1 MAAER
6 YFHPMSKSYPVIYA
20 YEQKALAGNRD
31 NFLYIGYTVQDVHN
45 HFVNTYTGDVSEFR
59 NILVKGAMNASG
71 SVLTDDQIKNYL
83 IHKGYELRQD
93 GCIKVSK
100 DVLLRTINDMMI
112 GGIKKE
118 RTEKFDLRP
127 EQREAV
133 DMTKEYFRHMDS
145 QDPDRAPHF
154 LWNCKMRF
162 GKTFATYMLA
172 KEMNWKRVLILTF
185 KPAVETAWED
195 DLLSHVAFK
204 GWKFVS
210 CRATT
215 IAPHC
220 TKETPLVCF
229 GSFQDL
235 MGKNSSGGIKAK
247 NEWIHL
253 INWDCVILDEY
264 HYGAWREGAKDLF
277 ENDTPDFST
286 TGLDLFDEDLMPIT
300 TKHYLYLS
308 GTPFRAIST
317 GEFIEQQ
324 IYNWT
329 YSDEQKAKKN
339 WKDRSMKNPYISLPR
354 VIMLTYKL
362 PEEIRVVS
370 EDEYEYFDLNEFFA
384 TTGNDKNA
392 AFVNKE
398 YVQQWLDFICGHYK
412 GGIYNDIKN
421 YNGQKDSVPFSNK
434 YLIDTLKHTFWFLPK
449 VDSCYAMR
457 NLLQEPQNSFFND
470 YRIVVAAGAQ
480 AGMGVDAIVPV
491 KEAMASPDPLSTK
504 SITLSCGKLTT
515 GVTIKPWTGIFILRN
530 LNSPETYFQAAFR
543 VQSPWTIKNT
553 EYSTSETTEVLKSEC
568 YVFDFSPN
576 RALKQIADYSCRLS
590 LDEDNPETKVQDFI
604 KYMPILAFEDGKM
617 FQMHAEAIL
626 DVSLSGTSASLLAR
640 RWESARLV
648 NVDDDTLQRL
658 LNCPEALEALKKIEG
673 FRNLNADLENIINK
687 GKAIKKLKKEG
698 TKKTKHDSDE
708 EKEYKSLRKEL
719 QEKLIRFAARIPVF
733 MYLTDYR
740 EKCLKDII
748 MKLEPG
754 LFKKVTGLEIEDFDL
769 LLSLGVFNG
778 QLMNDAIYKFKQY
791 EDSSLDYAGICKH
804 NESFIGGFDTVIRR
818 EEYEML

>member
-1 MAAER
+1 MATER

-20 YEQKALAGNRD
+20 YEQKSSSSCRD
-31 NFLYIGYTVQDVHN
+31 SYLYIGYTVQDVHE
-45 HFVNTYTGDVSEFR
+45 HFSTTYTGNSSDFR
-59 NILVKGAMNASG
+59 NILVQGAMDASG
-71 SVLTDDQIKNYL
+71 SVLTDVQIKDFL
-83 IHKGYELRQD
+83 HHKGYEIRPD

-100 DVLLRTINDMMI
+100 DILLRTINDLKDGKI
-112 GGIKKE
+112 NKG
-118 RTEKFDLRP
+118 RTENFCLRP

-133 DMTKEYFRHMDS
+133 DMTKEYFLHMDS
-145 QDPDRAPHF
+145 QDPERAPHF

-162 GKTFATYMLA
+162 GKTFAAYMLA
-172 KEMNWKRVLILTF
+172 KEMNWKRILILTF
-185 KPAVETAWED
+185 KPAVESAWED
-195 DLLSHVAFK
+195 DLLSHVAFE
-204 GWKFVS
+204 GWDFVS

-215 IAPHC
+215 KSPQSS
-220 TKETPLVCF
+220 KLTPLVCF

-235 MGKNSSGGIKAK
+235 MGKSSSGGIKAK

-277 ENDTPDFST
+277 ENDMPDFTS
-286 TGLDLFDEDLMPIT
+286 TGLDIFDEELMPIS

-329 YSDEQKAKKN
+329 YSDEQKAKQH
-339 WKDRSMKNPYISLPR
+339 WKSHSERNPYISLPR
-354 VIMLTYKL
+354 VVMLTYKL

-384 TTGNDKNA
+384 TQGNDVNA
-392 AFVNKE
+392 SFINKE
-398 YVQQWLDFICGHYK
+398 YVQQWLDFICGNYK

-421 YNGQKDSVPFSNK
+421 YNGQKTSVPFSNGN
-434 YLIDTLKHTFWFLPK
+434 LIDTLRHTFWFLPK
-449 VDSCYAMR
+449 VDSCYAMK

-470 YRIVVAAGAQ
+470 YKIIVAAGNQ
-480 AGMGVDAIVPV
+480 AGMGVDAILPV
-491 KEAMASPDPLSTK
+491 KDAMSTPDPLSTK
-504 SITLSCGKLTT
+504 TITLSCGKLTT
-515 GVTIKPWTGIFILRN
+515 GVTIRPWTGIFILRN

-543 VQSPWTIKNT
+543 VQSPWVIKNT
-553 EYSTSETTEVLKSEC
+553 EYSAFENLEVLKNDC

-604 KYMPILAFEDGKM
+604 KYMPILAYEDGKM

-658 LNCPEALEALKKIEG
+658 LNSPEALEALKKIEG

-687 GKAIKKLKKEG
+687 GKAIKKRKKDG
-698 TKKTKHDSDE
+698 GKKTKHDSDD

-748 MKLEPG
+748 LKLEPG
-754 LFKKVTGLEIEDFDL
+754 LFKKVTGVEIEDFDL

-791 EDSSLDYAGICKH
+791 EDNSLDYAGICKH
-804 NESFIGGFDTVIRR
+804 NEQFIGGFDTVVSR

>member
-1 MAAER
+1 MATER

-20 YEQKALAGNRD
+20 YEQKALAGSRES
-31 NFLYIGYTVQDVHN
+31 FLYIGYTVQDVHA
-45 HFVNTYTGDVSEFR
+45 HFVNNYTGNSSEFR
-59 NILVKGAMNASG
+59 KILVQGAMNASG
-71 SVLTDDQIKNYL
+71 TVLTDDQIKKHL
-83 IHKGYELRQD
+83 IHKGYEIRRD
-93 GCIKVSK
+93 GCIKISK
-100 DVLLRTINDMMI
+100 DVFLSTINDMMI

-145 QDPDRAPHF
+145 QDPERAPHF

-162 GKTFATYMLA
+162 GKTFAAYMLA

-185 KPAVETAWED
+185 KPAVESAWED
-195 DLLSHVAFK
+195 DLLTHVAFE
-204 GWKFVS
+204 GWEFVS
-210 CRATT
+210 CRASTKS
-215 IAPHC
+215 PQC
-220 TKETPLVCF
+220 SKETPLICF

-253 INWDCVILDEY
+253 VNWDCVILDEY

-277 ENDTPDFST
+277 ENETPDFT
-286 TGLDLFDEDLMPIT
+286 NTGLDLFDEELMPIT

-339 WKDRSMKNPYISLPR
+339 WNSRSVKNPYISLPR

-384 TTGNDKNA
+384 TVGNDKKA
-392 AFVNKE
+392 TFVNKE
-398 YVQQWLDFICGHYK
+398 YVQQWLDFICGKYK

-421 YNGQKDSVPFSNK
+421 YNGQKASAPFSNEN
-434 YLIDTLKHTFWFLPK
+434 LIDTLKHTFWFLPK
-449 VDSCYAMR
+449 IDSCYAMR
-457 NLLQEPQNSFFND
+457 NLLQEPQNSFFTD
-470 YRIVVAAGAQ
+470 YKIVVAAGSQ
-480 AGMGVDAIVPV
+480 AGMGVDAIIPV

-504 SITLSCGKLTT
+504 TITLSCGKLTT

-543 VQSPWTIKNT
+543 VQSPWAIKNS
-553 EYSTSETTEVLKSEC
+553 EYAGSDNTEVLKSEC

-590 LDEDNPETKVQDFI
+590 LDEDNPEKKVQDFI
-604 KYMPILAFEDGKM
+604 KYMPILAYEDGKM
-617 FQMHAEAIL
+617 FQMHAESIL
-626 DVSLSGTSASLLAR
+626 DVSLSGTTASLLAR

-648 NVDDDTLQRL
+648 NVDDNTLQRL

-673 FRNLNADLENIINK
+673 FRNLNADLESIINK
-687 GKAIKKLKKEG
+687 GKAIKKKKKEG
-698 TKKTKHDSDE
+698 ANKTKHDSDE
-708 EKEYKSLRKEL
+708 EKEYKSMRKEL
-719 QEKLIRFAARIPVF
+719 QEKLIRFATRIPVF

-748 MKLEPG
+748 IKLEPG

-791 EDSSLDYAGICKH
+791 EDSSLDYSGICKH
-804 NESFIGGFDTVIRR
+804 DEMYVGGFDTVISR
-818 EEYEML
+818 EEYNML

>member
-1 MAAER
+1 MATEKF
-6 YFHPMSKSYPVIYA
+6 FHPMSSSYPVIYA
-20 YEQKALAGNRD
+20 FEPKNSVKTQD
-31 NFLYIGYTVQDVHN
+31 NWIYVGYTTQDVHE
-45 HFVNTYTGDVSEFR
+45 HFERIFNGNTKEFR
-59 NILVKGAMNASG
+59 NILVKGAMNSSG
-71 SVLTDDQIKNYL
+71 SVTTDDMLRSYL
-83 IHKGYELRQD
+83 KSKGYEMRRD
-93 GCIKVSK
+93 GCIRISK
-100 DVLLRTINDMMI
+100 DKLLKAVNDVMSGDI
-112 GGIKKE
+112 
-118 RTEKFDLRP
+118 EKVRNQSFTLRP
-127 EQREAV
+127 EQEEAV
-133 DMTKEYFRHMDS
+133 NMTVDYFRHMENV
-145 QDPDRAPHF
+145 DPDRTPHF

-162 GKTFATYMLA
+162 GKTFASYQLA
-172 KEMNWKRVLILTF
+172 KRMGWKRILILTF
-185 KPAVETAWED
+185 KPAVESAWED
-195 DLLSHVAFK
+195 DLLTHTDFQ
-204 GWKFVS
+204 GWSFVS

-215 IAPHC
+215 
-220 TKETPLVCF
+220 KEPQCDNATPLVCF

-235 MGKNSSGGIKAK
+235 MGKSAAGGIKAK
-247 NEWIHL
+247 NEWIHQ

-277 ENDTPDFST
+277 ENETPDFSN

-329 YSDEQKAKKN
+329 YSDEQKAKHSWN
-339 WKDRSMKNPYISLPR
+339 NRNGANPYLSLPR
-354 VIMLTYKL
+354 VVMLTYKL
-362 PEEIRVVS
+362 PEEIRTIA
-370 EDEYEYFDLNEFFA
+370 EDEYDYFDLNEFFA
-384 TTGNDKNA
+384 TEGSGKNSRFINA
-392 AFVNKE
+392 E
-398 YVQQWLDFICGHYK
+398 YVQQWLDFICGTYR
-412 GGIYNDIKN
+412 GGIYNDAKN
-421 YNGQKDSVPFSNK
+421 QNALKASTPFSNEF
-434 YLIDTLKHTFWFLPK
+434 LLDTLRHTFWFLPK
-449 VDSCYAMR
+449 VDSCFAMK
-457 NLLQEPQNSFFND
+457 NLLSEPQNVFFHD
-470 YRIVVAAGAQ
+470 YNIIVAAGNQ
-480 AGMGVDAIVPV
+480 AGMGVDAIIPV
-491 KEAMASPDPLSTK
+491 REAMSNPDPLSTK

-515 GVTIKPWTGIFILRN
+515 GVTIKPWSGIFILRN

-543 VQSPWTIKNT
+543 VQSPWTIKNKELSYT
-553 EYSTSETTEVLKSEC
+553 DETEVLKDEC

-604 KYMPILAFEDGKM
+604 KYMPILAYEDGKI
-617 FQMHAEAIL
+617 FKMHAEAIL

-658 LNCPEALEALKKIEG
+658 LNCPKAIEALKKIEG

-687 GKAIKKLKKEG
+687 GKAIKKRKKDGE
-698 TKKTKHDSDE
+698 KKTKRDSDE

-791 EDSSLDYAGICKH
+791 EDSSLDYSGICKH
-804 NESFIGGFDTVIRR
+804 DELFIGGFDTVIRK
-818 EEYEML
+818 EEYNLL

>member
-1 MAAER
+1 MATER
-6 YFHPMSKSYPVIYA
+6 YFYPMSKSYPVLYA
-20 YEQKALAGNRD
+20 YEQKSVIGRSDGYMYL
-31 NFLYIGYTVQDVHN
+31 GYTTQDVHK
-45 HFVNTYTGDVSEFR
+45 HFVAHFSGNPEDFR
-59 NILVKGAMNASG
+59 NVLVESAMNSKG
-71 SVLTDDQIKNYL
+71 SVTTDDMIYQYL
-83 IHKGYELRQD
+83 SQKGYEIRRD
-93 GCIKVSK
+93 GCIKISREALVKCINTILEKGIERS
-100 DVLLRTINDMMI
+100 RTAN
-112 GGIKKE
+112 
-118 RTEKFDLRP
+118 FSLRP
-127 EQREAV
+127 EQEEAISMAE
-133 DMTKEYFRHMDS
+133 DYFNHMDS
-145 QDPDRAPHF
+145 LDPDRAPHF

-162 GKTFATYMLA
+162 GKTFATYQLA
-172 KEMNWKRVLILTF
+172 RRMGWKRILILTF
-185 KPAVETAWED
+185 KPAVESSWED
-195 DLLSHVAFK
+195 DLLTHMDFD
-204 GWKFVS
+204 GWNFVS

-215 IAPHC
+215 QDPRC
-220 TKETPLVCF
+220 EQNSPLVCF

-235 MGKNSSGGIKAK
+235 MGKNASGGIKSK

-253 INWDCVILDEY
+253 INWDCVVLDEY

-277 ENDTPDFST
+277 ENETPDFLN
-286 TGLDLFDEDLMPIT
+286 TGLELFDEGLMPIT

-329 YSDEQKAKKN
+329 YSDEQKAKRGWN
-339 WKDRSMKNPYISLPR
+339 VRQGRNPYISLPR
-354 VIMLTYKL
+354 VVMLTYKL
-362 PEEIRVVS
+362 PDEIRTIS

-384 TTGNDKNA
+384 TVGTGENA
-392 AFVNKE
+392 QFRNKE
-398 YVQQWLDFICGHYK
+398 YVQEWLDFICGKYR
-412 GGIYNDIKN
+412 GGIYNDTKN
-421 YNGQKDSVPFSNK
+421 YNGQKAATPFSNEN
-434 YLIDTLKHTFWFLPK
+434 LLGTLKHTFWFLPK
-449 VDSCYAMR
+449 VDSCFAMK
-457 NLLQEPQNSFFND
+457 NLLLEECNRFFKD
-470 YRIVVAAGAQ
+470 YNIVVAAGNK

-491 KEAMASPDPLSTK
+491 RDAMSNPDPLSTK

-553 EYSTSETTEVLKSEC
+553 EIGAVGDTEILKNEC
-568 YVFDFSPN
+568 YILDFSPN
-576 RALKQIADYSCRLS
+576 RALKQIADYSCRLN

-604 KYMPILAFEDGKM
+604 TYMPILAYEDGKM

-658 LNCPEALEALKKIEG
+658 LNCPGAIDALKKIEG
-673 FRNLNADLENIINK
+673 FRNLNADLESIINK
-687 GKAIKKLKKEG
+687 GKAIKKQKQSG
-698 TKKTKHDSDE
+698 NKKTKHDSDE

-748 MKLEPG
+748 MKVEPG

-769 LLSLGVFNG
+769 LLSIGVFNG

-804 NESFIGGFDTVIRR
+804 NEMFIGGFDTVVSR
-818 EEYEML
+818 EEYLML

>member
-20 YEQKALAGNRD
+20 YEEKNPVGKD
-31 NFLYIGYTVQDVHN
+31 GYVFIGYTVQDVHE
-45 HFVNTYTGDVSEFR
+45 HFVKSYTGNPSDFR
-59 NILVKGAMNASG
+59 NIFVKGAMNSSG
-71 SVLTDDQIKNYL
+71 SVITDAQIKRCL
-83 IHKGYELRQD
+83 SLKGYDIRRD
-93 GCIKVSK
+93 GCVKVPK
-100 DVLLRTINDMMI
+100 NVLLQTINDMMTS
-112 GGIKKE
+112 GIKKE
-118 RTEKFDLRP
+118 RTETFDLRP

-133 DMTKEYFRHMDS
+133 DMTKDYFQHMDS
-145 QDPDRAPHF
+145 QDPERAPHF

-162 GKTFATYMLA
+162 GKTFASYMLA
-172 KEMNWKRVLILTF
+172 KEMNWKRILILTF
-185 KPAVETAWED
+185 KPAVESAWED
-195 DLLSHVAFK
+195 DLLTHVAFE
-204 GWKFVS
+204 GWVFLS

-215 IAPHC
+215 KSPQC
-220 TKETPLVCF
+220 SKDTPLVCF

-235 MGKNSSGGIKAK
+235 MGKSPSGGIKAK

-253 INWDCVILDEY
+253 VNWDCVILDEY

-277 ENDTPDFST
+277 ENDLPDFT
-286 TGLDLFDEDLMPIT
+286 NTGLDLFDEDLMPIT
-300 TKHYLYLS
+300 TGHYLYLS

-329 YSDEQKAKKN
+329 YSDEQKAKRN
-339 WKDRSMKNPYISLPR
+339 WNSRSMKNPYISLPR

-384 TTGNDKNA
+384 TNGNDKNVT
-392 AFVNKE
+392 FVNKE
-398 YVQQWLDFICGHYK
+398 YVQQWVDFICGKYK
-412 GGIYNDIKN
+412 GGIYNDVKN
-421 YNGQKDSVPFSNK
+421 YNGQKSSVPFSNEN
-434 YLIDTLKHTFWFLPK
+434 LIDTLRHTFWFLPK

-470 YRIVVAAGAQ
+470 YKIIVAAGNQ
-480 AGMGVDAIVPV
+480 AGMGVDAIIPV
-491 KEAMASPDPLSTK
+491 KDAMASPDPLSTK

-543 VQSPWTIKNT
+543 VQSPWVIKNT
-553 EYSTSETTEVLKSEC
+553 EMSMSEDTEVLKNEC

-590 LDEDNPETKVQDFI
+590 LDEDNPETKVQEFI
-604 KYMPILAFEDGKM
+604 KYMPILAYEDGKM

-673 FRNLNADLENIINK
+673 FRNLNDDLENIINK
-687 GKAIKKLKKEG
+687 GKAIKKQKKEG
-698 TKKTKHDSDE
+698 SKKTKHDSDE

-748 MKLEPG
+748 LKLEPG

-791 EDSSLDYAGICKH
+791 EDSSLDYTGICKH
-804 NESFIGGFDTVIRR
+804 DESFIGGFDTVLSR
-818 EEYEML
+818 EEYVML

>member
-1 MAAER
+1 
-6 YFHPMSKSYPVIYA
+6 
-20 YEQKALAGNRD
+20 
-31 NFLYIGYTVQDVHN
+31 
-45 HFVNTYTGDVSEFR
+45 
-59 NILVKGAMNASG
+59 
-71 SVLTDDQIKNYL
+71 
-83 IHKGYELRQD
+83 
-93 GCIKVSK
+93 
-100 DVLLRTINDMMI
+100 MME

-118 RTEKFDLRP
+118 RTETFDLRP

-133 DMTKEYFRHMDS
+133 DMTRDYFQHMDGL
-145 QDPDRAPHF
+145 DPERAPHF

-162 GKTFATYMLA
+162 GKTFASYMLA
-172 KEMNWKRVLILTF
+172 KEMNWKRILILTF
-185 KPAVETAWED
+185 KPAVESAWED
-195 DLLSHVAFK
+195 DLLTHVAFE
-204 GWKFVS
+204 GWEFVS

-215 IAPHC
+215 KSPQC
-220 TKETPLVCF
+220 SKDTPLVCF

-235 MGKNSSGGIKAK
+235 MGKSPSGGIKAK
-247 NEWIHL
+247 NELIHL
-253 INWDCVILDEY
+253 VNWDCVILDEY

-277 ENDTPDFST
+277 ENDLPDFT
-286 TGLDLFDEDLMPIT
+286 NTGLDLFDEDLMPIT
-300 TKHYLYLS
+300 TGHYLYLS

-339 WKDRSMKNPYISLPR
+339 WNSRSMKNPYISLPR

-384 TTGNDKNA
+384 TKGNDKNA
-392 AFVNKE
+392 TFVNKE
-398 YVQQWLDFICGHYK
+398 YVQQWVDFICGNYK
-412 GGIYNDIKN
+412 GGIYNDVKN
-421 YNGQKDSVPFSNK
+421 YNGQKSSVPFSNEN
-434 YLIDTLKHTFWFLPK
+434 LIDTLRHTFWFLPK

-470 YRIVVAAGAQ
+470 YKIIVAAGNQ

-543 VQSPWTIKNT
+543 VQSPWAIKNT
-553 EYSTSETTEVLKSEC
+553 EMSPSENTEVLKNEC

-590 LDEDNPETKVQDFI
+590 LDEDNPETKVQEFI
-604 KYMPILAFEDGKM
+604 KYMPILAYEDGKM

-687 GKAIKKLKKEG
+687 GKAIKKQKKEG
-698 TKKTKHDSDE
+698 SKKTKHDSDE

-748 MKLEPG
+748 LKLEPG

-804 NESFIGGFDTVIRR
+804 DESYIGGFDTVVSR

>member
-1 MAAER
+1 MATER

-20 YEQKALAGNRD
+20 YEEKNPMGKD
-31 NFLYIGYTVQDVHN
+31 GYVFIGYTVQDVHE
-45 HFVNTYTGDVSEFR
+45 HFVKTYTGNPSDFR
-59 NILVKGAMNASG
+59 NILVKGAMNSSG
-71 SVLTDDQIKNYL
+71 SVTTDSQIKNYL
-83 IHKGYELRQD
+83 SRKGYDIRRD
-93 GCIKVSK
+93 GCVKVPK
-100 DVLLRTINDMMI
+100 NVLLQTINDMME

-118 RTEKFDLRP
+118 RTETFDLRP

-133 DMTKEYFRHMDS
+133 DMTRDYFQHMDGL
-145 QDPDRAPHF
+145 DPERAPHF

-162 GKTFATYMLA
+162 GKTFASYMLA
-172 KEMNWKRVLILTF
+172 KEMNWKRILILTF
-185 KPAVETAWED
+185 KPAVESAWED
-195 DLLSHVAFK
+195 DLLTHVAFE
-204 GWKFVS
+204 GWEFVS

-215 IAPHC
+215 KSPQC
-220 TKETPLVCF
+220 SKDTPLVCF

-235 MGKNSSGGIKAK
+235 MGKSPSGGIKAK

-253 INWDCVILDEY
+253 VNWDCVILDEY

-277 ENDTPDFST
+277 ENDLPDFT
-286 TGLDLFDEDLMPIT
+286 NTGLDLFDEDLMPIT
-300 TKHYLYLS
+300 TGHYLYLS

-339 WKDRSMKNPYISLPR
+339 WNSRSMKNPYISLPR

-362 PEEIRVVS
+362 PEEIRVVA

-384 TTGNDKNA
+384 TKGNDKNA
-392 AFVNKE
+392 TFVNKE
-398 YVQQWLDFICGHYK
+398 YVQQWIDFICGNYK
-412 GGIYNDIKN
+412 GGIYNDVKN
-421 YNGQKDSVPFSNK
+421 YNGQKSSVPFSNEN
-434 YLIDTLKHTFWFLPK
+434 LIDTLKHTFWFLPK

-470 YRIVVAAGAQ
+470 YKIIVAAGNQ
-480 AGMGVDAIVPV
+480 AGMGVDAIIPV

-543 VQSPWTIKNT
+543 VQSPWAIKNT
-553 EYSTSETTEVLKSEC
+553 EMSVSENTEVLKNEC

-590 LDEDNPETKVQDFI
+590 LDEDNPETKVQEFI
-604 KYMPILAFEDGKM
+604 KYMPILAYEDGKM

-687 GKAIKKLKKEG
+687 GKAIKKQKKEG

-748 MKLEPG
+748 LKLEPG

-804 NESFIGGFDTVIRR
+804 DESFIGGFDTVVSR

>member
-6 YFHPMSKSYPVIYA
+6 YFHRMSKSYPVIYA
-20 YEQKALAGNRD
+20 YEQKAFVGSRD
-31 NFLYIGYTVQDVHN
+31 SFLYIGYTVHDVHD
-45 HFVNTYTGDVSEFR
+45 HFINTYTGNCSEFR
-59 NILVKGAMNASG
+59 NILVQGAMTASG
-71 SVLTDDQIKNYL
+71 SVLTDDQIKDYL
-83 IHKGYELRQD
+83 IHKGYEIRGD
-93 GCIKVSK
+93 GCIRVSK
-100 DVLLRTINDMMI
+100 DVLLRTINDMMV
-112 GGIKKE
+112 GSIKKE
-118 RTEKFDLRP
+118 RTEKFNLRP

-133 DMTKEYFRHMDS
+133 DLTKEYFRRMDS
-145 QDPDRAPHF
+145 QDPERAPHF

-162 GKTFATYMLA
+162 GKTFAAYILA

-185 KPAVETAWED
+185 KPAVESAWED
-195 DLLSHVAFK
+195 DLLTHVAFE
-204 GWKFVS
+204 GWNFVS
-210 CRATT
+210 CRASTKSPQCSND
-215 IAPHC
+215 AP
-220 TKETPLVCF
+220 LICF

-235 MGKNSSGGIKAK
+235 MGKSSSGGIKAK

-277 ENDTPDFST
+277 ENEIPDFT
-286 TGLDLFDEDLMPIT
+286 NTGLDLFDEELMPIT

-329 YSDEQKAKKN
+329 YSAEQKAKKN
-339 WKDRSMKNPYISLPR
+339 WNNRSMKNPYRSLPR

-370 EDEYEYFDLNEFFA
+370 EDEYEYFDLNGFFA
-384 TTGNDKNA
+384 TKGNGKNA
-392 AFVNKE
+392 TFLNKE
-398 YVQQWLDFICGHYK
+398 YVQQWLDFICGKYK
-412 GGIYNDIKN
+412 GGIYKDIKN
-421 YNGQKDSVPFSNK
+421 YNGQRASVPFSNEN
-434 YLIDTLKHTFWFLPK
+434 LIDTLRHTFWFLPK
-449 VDSCYAMR
+449 VDSCHAMR

-470 YRIVVAAGAQ
+470 YKIVVAAGNQ
-480 AGMGVDAIVPV
+480 AGMGVDAIIPV

-543 VQSPWTIKNT
+543 VQSPWDIKNS
-553 EYSTSETTEVLKSEC
+553 EYSNSETTEVLKDEC
-568 YVFDFSPN
+568 YIFDFSPN

-604 KYMPILAFEDGKM
+604 KYLPILAYEDGKM

-626 DVSLSGTSASLLAR
+626 EVSLSGTSASLLAR

-687 GKAIKKLKKEG
+687 GKAIKKKKKEG
-698 TKKTKHDSDE
+698 SKKTKHDSDE
-708 EKEYKSLRKEL
+708 EKEYKSMRKEL
-719 QEKLIRFAARIPVF
+719 QEKLIRFATRIPVF

-754 LFKKVTGLEIEDFDL
+754 LFKKVTGVEIEDFDL
-769 LLSLGVFNG
+769 LLSLGVFNS

-791 EDSSLDYAGICKH
+791 EDSSLDYSGICKH
-804 NESFIGGFDTVIRR
+804 DEQFIGGFDTVVSR

>member
-20 YEQKALAGNRD
+20 YEEKNPVGKD
-31 NFLYIGYTVQDVHN
+31 SYVFIGYTVQDVHE
-45 HFVNTYTGDVSEFR
+45 HFAKTFTGNPSEFR
-59 NILVKGAMNASG
+59 NILVQGAMNSSG
-71 SVLTDDQIKNYL
+71 SVVTDNQVKSFL
-83 IHKGYELRQD
+83 LRKGYNTRND
-93 GCIKVSK
+93 GCVKVSK
-100 DVLLRTINDMMI
+100 NVLIQTINDIMD

-118 RTEKFDLRP
+118 RTETFNLRP

-133 DMTKEYFRHMDS
+133 DMTKAYFQHMDS
-145 QDPDRAPHF
+145 QDPERAPHF

-162 GKTFATYMLA
+162 GKTFASYMLA
-172 KEMNWKRVLILTF
+172 KEMNWKRILILTF
-185 KPAVETAWED
+185 KPAVESAWED
-195 DLLSHVAFK
+195 DLLSHVAFE
-204 GWKFVS
+204 GWEFVS

-215 IAPHC
+215 QHPHFS
-220 TKETPLVCF
+220 KETPLVCF

-235 MGKNSSGGIKAK
+235 MGKSPSGGIKAK

-277 ENDTPDFST
+277 ENDTPDFT
-286 TGLDLFDEDLMPIT
+286 NTGLDLFDEDLMPIT
-300 TKHYLYLS
+300 TGHYLYLS

-339 WKDRSMKNPYISLPR
+339 WNSRSTKNPYISLPR
-354 VIMLTYKL
+354 VIMLTYEL
-362 PEEIRVVS
+362 PEEIRIVS

-384 TTGNDKNA
+384 TQGNDRDA
-392 AFVNKE
+392 TFVNKE
-398 YVQQWLDFICGHYK
+398 YVQQWVDFICGNYK
-412 GGIYNDIKN
+412 GGIYNDVKVF
-421 YNGQKDSVPFSNK
+421 NGQKSSVPFSNEN
-434 YLIDTLKHTFWFLPK
+434 LIDTLRHTFWFLPK

-470 YRIVVAAGAQ
+470 YQIIVAAGNH
-480 AGMGVDAIVPV
+480 AGMGVDAIIPV

-543 VQSPWTIKNT
+543 VQSPWSIKNT
-553 EYSTSETTEVLKSEC
+553 EYSLSEDTEVLKKEC

-590 LDEDNPETKVQDFI
+590 LEEDNPETKVQEFI
-604 KYMPILAFEDGKM
+604 KYMPILAYEDGKM

-648 NVDDDTLQRL
+648 NVDDDTLHRL
-658 LNCPEALEALKKIEG
+658 LNCQEALDALKKIEG
-673 FRNLNADLENIINK
+673 FRNLNTDLEDIINK
-687 GKAIKKLKKEG
+687 GKAIKKQKKDG
-698 TKKTKHDSDE
+698 AKKTKHDSDE

-748 MKLEPG
+748 MKLEPC

-791 EDSSLDYAGICKH
+791 EDSSLDYTGISKH
-804 NESFIGGFDTVIRR
+804 NETYIGGFDTVISR
-818 EEYEML
+818 EEYAML

>member
-1 MAAER
+1 MASER

-20 YEQKALAGNRD
+20 YEQKALAD
-31 NFLYIGYTVQDVHN
+31 SKDCFLYIGYTVQDVHD
-45 HFVNTYTGDVSEFR
+45 HFVHNYTGNCSEFR
-59 NILVKGAMNASG
+59 NIFVQGAMNASG

-83 IHKGYELRQD
+83 IHKGYEIRSD

-100 DVLLRTINDMMI
+100 DIFLRTINDMMI

-145 QDPDRAPHF
+145 QDPERVPHF

-162 GKTFATYMLA
+162 GKTFAAYMLV
-172 KEMNWKRVLILTF
+172 KEMNWKRILILTF
-185 KPAVETAWED
+185 KPAVESAWED
-195 DLLSHVAFK
+195 DLLTHVAFE
-204 GWKFVS
+204 GWDFVS

-215 IAPHC
+215 KSPQC
-220 TKETPLVCF
+220 SKETPLVCF

-235 MGKNSSGGIKAK
+235 MGKSTSGGIKAK

-277 ENDTPDFST
+277 ENETPDFT
-286 TGLDLFDEDLMPIT
+286 NTGLELFDEELMPIT

-339 WKDRSMKNPYISLPR
+339 WNNRSMKNPYMSLPR
-354 VIMLTYKL
+354 VVMLTYKL
-362 PEEIRVVS
+362 PEEIQVVS
-370 EDEYEYFDLNEFFA
+370 EDEYEYFDLNEFFS
-384 TTGNDKNA
+384 TKGNDKNA
-392 AFVNKE
+392 TFVNKE
-398 YVQQWLDFICGHYK
+398 YVQQWLDFICGKYK

-421 YNGQKDSVPFSNK
+421 YNGQKAAVPFSNEN
-434 YLIDTLKHTFWFLPK
+434 LLDTLKHTFWFLPK
-449 VDSCYAMR
+449 VDSCFAMR

-470 YRIVVAAGAQ
+470 YKVVVAAGNQ
-480 AGMGVDAIVPV
+480 AGMGVDAIIPV

-543 VQSPWTIKNT
+543 VQSPWTIKNI
-553 EYSTSETTEVLKSEC
+553 ENHISETTEVLKNEC

-604 KYMPILAFEDGKM
+604 KYMPILAYEDGKM

-658 LNCPEALEALKKIEG
+658 LHCPKALDALKKIEG
-673 FRNLNADLENIINK
+673 FRNLNADLESIINK
-687 GKAIKKLKKEG
+687 GKAIKKKKKEG
-698 TKKTKHDSDE
+698 SKKTKHDTDE

-791 EDSSLDYAGICKH
+791 EDSSLDYSGICKH
-804 NESFIGGFDTVIRR
+804 DEQFIGGFDTVVSR

>member
-1 MAAER
+1 MATEK

-20 YEQKALAGNRD
+20 YEQKALAGSRES
-31 NFLYIGYTVQDVHN
+31 FLYIGYTVQDVHA
-45 HFVNTYTGDVSEFR
+45 HFVNTYNGNSSEFR
-59 NILVKGAMNASG
+59 NILVQGAMNASG
-71 SVLTDDQIKNYL
+71 SVLTDDQIKKHL
-83 IHKGYELRQD
+83 IRKGYEQRRD
-93 GCIKVSK
+93 SCINVSK
-100 DVLLRTINDMMI
+100 DVLLRTINDLMT

-118 RTEKFDLRP
+118 RTETFDLRP
-127 EQREAV
+127 EQREAI

-145 QDPDRAPHF
+145 QDPERAPHF

-162 GKTFATYMLA
+162 GKTFAAYMLA

-185 KPAVETAWED
+185 KPAVESAWED
-195 DLLSHVAFK
+195 DLFTHVAFE
-204 GWKFVS
+204 GWEFVS
-210 CRATT
+210 CRASTKS
-215 IAPHC
+215 PRC
-220 TKETPLVCF
+220 SKETPLICF

-277 ENDTPDFST
+277 ENETPDFT
-286 TGLDLFDEDLMPIT
+286 NTGLDLFDEDLMPIT

-329 YSDEQKAKKN
+329 YSDEQKAKKSWN
-339 WKDRSMKNPYISLPR
+339 SRSVKNPYISLPR

-384 TTGNDKNA
+384 TKGNDNNA
-392 AFVNKE
+392 TFVNKE
-398 YVQQWLDFICGHYK
+398 YVQQWLDFVCGKYK

-421 YNGQKDSVPFSNK
+421 FNGQKASAPFSNEN
-434 YLIDTLKHTFWFLPK
+434 LLDTLKHTFWFLPK

-457 NLLQEPQNSFFND
+457 NLLQEPQNSFFNE
-470 YRIVVAAGAQ
+470 YKIVVAAGNQ
-480 AGMGVDAIVPV
+480 AGMGVDAIIPV

-543 VQSPWTIKNT
+543 VQSPWAIKNIENHGSDT
-553 EYSTSETTEVLKSEC
+553 IEVLKNEC

-604 KYMPILAFEDGKM
+604 KYMPILAYEDGKM

-626 DVSLSGTSASLLAR
+626 EVSLSGTSASLLAR

-673 FRNLNADLENIINK
+673 FRNLNADLESIINK
-687 GKAIKKLKKEG
+687 GKAIKKKKKEG
-698 TKKTKHDSDE
+698 SKKTKHDSDE
-708 EKEYKSLRKEL
+708 EKEYKSMRKEL

-791 EDSSLDYAGICKH
+791 EDSSLDYSGICKH
-804 NESFIGGFDTVIRR
+804 DEQFIGGFDTVVSR

>member
-1 MAAER
+1 MATER

-20 YEQKALAGNRD
+20 YEEKNPMGKD
-31 NFLYIGYTVQDVHN
+31 GYVFIGYTVQDVHE
-45 HFVNTYTGDVSEFR
+45 HFVKTYTGNPSDFR
-59 NILVKGAMNASG
+59 NILVKGAMNSSG
-71 SVLTDDQIKNYL
+71 SVTTDSQIKNYL
-83 IHKGYELRQD
+83 CRKGYDIRRD
-93 GCIKVSK
+93 GCVKVPK
-100 DVLLRTINDMMI
+100 HVLLQTINDMME

-118 RTEKFDLRP
+118 RTETFDLRP

-133 DMTKEYFRHMDS
+133 DMTRDYFQHMDGL
-145 QDPDRAPHF
+145 DPERAPHF

-162 GKTFATYMLA
+162 GKTFASYMLA
-172 KEMNWKRVLILTF
+172 KEMNWKRILILTF
-185 KPAVETAWED
+185 KPAVESAWED
-195 DLLSHVAFK
+195 DLLTHVAFE
-204 GWKFVS
+204 GWEFVS

-215 IAPHC
+215 KSPQC
-220 TKETPLVCF
+220 SKDTPLVCF

-235 MGKNSSGGIKAK
+235 MGKSPSGGIKAK

-253 INWDCVILDEY
+253 VNWDCVILDEY

-277 ENDTPDFST
+277 ENDLPDFT
-286 TGLDLFDEDLMPIT
+286 NTGLDLFDEDLMPIT
-300 TKHYLYLS
+300 TGHYLYLS

-339 WKDRSMKNPYISLPR
+339 WNSRSMKNPYISLPR

-362 PEEIRVVS
+362 PEEIRVVA

-384 TTGNDKNA
+384 TKGNDKNA
-392 AFVNKE
+392 TFVNKE
-398 YVQQWLDFICGHYK
+398 YVQQWIDFICGNYK
-412 GGIYNDIKN
+412 GGIYNDVKN
-421 YNGQKDSVPFSNK
+421 YNGQKSSVPFSNEN
-434 YLIDTLKHTFWFLPK
+434 LIDTLKHTFWFLPK

-470 YRIVVAAGAQ
+470 YKIIVAAGNQ
-480 AGMGVDAIVPV
+480 AGMGVDAIIPV

-543 VQSPWTIKNT
+543 VQSPWAIKNT
-553 EYSTSETTEVLKSEC
+553 EMSVSENTEVLKNEC

-590 LDEDNPETKVQDFI
+590 LDEDNPETKVQEFI
-604 KYMPILAFEDGKM
+604 KYMPILAYEDGKM

-687 GKAIKKLKKEG
+687 GKAIKKQKKEG

-748 MKLEPG
+748 LKLEPG

-804 NESFIGGFDTVIRR
+804 DESFIGGFDTVVSR